1 MFKPKRVQTLENSN
15 ILVWR
20 TLVAAFALGL
30 IALIIWAGFNA
41 NLLASFG
48 GVIADPWGLV
58 AIADLYFGFVLF
70 AGIILAVDGVKP
82 ASFIWIV
89 VLFCAGNVLSALWFA
104 LRLPRLIAAF
114 RR

>member
-1 MFKPKRVQTLENSN
+1 MENSN

-20 TLVAAFALGL
+20 TLVTVFALGL

-41 NLLASFG
+41 NFLASFG
-48 GVIADPWGLV
+48 EVVADPWGLV
-58 AIADLYFGFVLF
+58 AIADLYFGFILF
-70 AGIILAVDGVKP
+70 AGIILAVDGMKP

-89 VLFCAGNVLSALWFA
+89 ALFCAGNVLSGLWFV
-104 LRLPRLIAAF
+104 LRLPRLIAAS